1 MTYEDI
7 RYDRDETGI
16 VTITINRPE
25 KLNAF
30 RAETVDE
37 LIDAFQTAWR
47 DRGCGVVIL
56 TGEGDR
62 AFCVGG
68 DQSARGEG
76 GGYGTGS
83 DTGGARHD
91 VVAPFGEEQRRGP
104 ADAPGA
110 AGDEG
115 DGPPAVTH
123 LRNRPKSGLRFSWK
137 ASVPSADSS
146 VS

>member
-1 MTYEDI
+1 PRSRPPRGPPHGGPRAGGPRAARRPAPPHRTRQPRGRTARVTYEDI

-76 GGYGTGS
+76 GGSG
-83 DTGGARHD
+83 
-91 VVAPFGEEQRRGP
+91 RGR
-104 ADAPGA
+104 G
-110 AGDEG
+110 
-115 DGPPAVTH
+115 
-123 LRNRPKSGLRFSWK
+123 
-137 ASVPSADSS
+137 
-146 VS
+146 